1 MFKAMFVISGI
12 LLMTSFWAYTAE
24 DVPYISFTSNRSGN
38 FDIYTID
45 INGEN
50 LRNITDSRK
59 NEAGATWSP
68 DGHFFAYHAELNGN
82 TDIYVM
88 DIETK
93 KSRRL
98 TKDPGNDAMATWSP
112 DGQWIAFSSDR
123 SGSYEIYKMD
133 VRGKHLQRL
142 TRLPGLNT
150 SPAWS
155 PDSQWIAFN
164 SFFRNKEGFREK
176 FLYVMNSDG
185 KDLRQLIK
193 AAGAGASWSPD
204 GRQILFST
212 TRDDADG
219 EDTFDL
225 FVTDLN
231 GQEPRQLTDAPK
243 WELDPV
249 WSPDSR
255 WIAFDAR
262 EPRQNGTSAIYIM
275 NALDGRLRQL
285 TDELS
290 LNWGPAWV
298 PVRQAFPV
306 QPSAVLLTTLWGRL
320 KQE

>member
-1 MFKAMFVISGI
+1 
-12 LLMTSFWAYTAE
+12 MTSFWTHAAE
-24 DVPYISFTSNRSGN
+24 DVPCISFASNRSGN

-68 DGHFFAYHAELNGN
+68 DGHFFAYHAELNRN

-98 TKDPGNDAMATWSP
+98 TKDPGNDVMAAWSP

-155 PDSQWIAFN
+155 PDGQWIVFA
-164 SFFRNKEGFREK
+164 SFFHDKGN
-176 FLYVMNSDG
+176 FLYVMSADG

-193 AAGAGASWSPD
+193 VAAAGASWSPD

-231 GQEPRQLTDAPK
+231 GQEPRQLTDKPK
-243 WELDPV
+243 WELNPA

-255 WIAFDAR
+255 WVTFDAR
-262 EPRQNGTSAIYIM
+262 EPRQNATSAIYVM
-275 NALDGRLRQL
+275 NAADAELRQL

-298 PVRQAFPV
+298 PVRRAFPV

>member
-1 MFKAMFVISGI
+1 MFKAMFVISVL
-12 LLMTSFWAYTAE
+12 LLMASFRAYTAE
-24 DVPYISFTSNRSGN
+24 DVPYISFSSNRSGN

-88 DIETK
+88 NIETK

-98 TKDPGNDAMATWSP
+98 TKDPGSDAMAAWSP
-112 DGQWIAFSSDR
+112 NGQWIAFCSDR

-142 TRLPGLNT
+142 TRLPGRNT

-155 PDSQWIAFN
+155 PDSQSIVFN
-164 SFFRNKEGFREK
+164 SFQGFRK
-176 FLYVMNSDG
+176 NFLYVVNSG
-185 KDLRQLIK
+185 GEDLRQLIEV
-193 AAGAGASWSPD
+193 AAGGASWSPD
-204 GRQILFST
+204 GKQVLFST

-231 GQEPRQLTDAPK
+231 GQEPRQLTDKPK
-243 WELDPV
+243 WELNPA

-255 WIAFDAR
+255 WVTFDAR
-262 EPRQNGTSAIYIM
+262 EPRQNATSAIYVM
-275 NALDGRLRQL
+275 NAADAELRQL

-298 PVRQAFPV
+298 PVRRAFPV
-306 QPSAVLLTTLWGRL
+306 QSSAVLLTTLWGRL

>member
-1 MFKAMFVISGI
+1 MFKTVFMMSVL

-24 DVPYISFTSNRSGN
+24 DVPSISFSSNRSGN

-50 LRNITDSRK
+50 LRNITDSRA
-59 NEAGATWSP
+59 NDAGATWSP
-68 DGHFFAYHAELNGN
+68 DGRFFAYHAELNRN

-88 DIETK
+88 DIDTK

-98 TKDPGNDAMATWSP
+98 TKDPGIDALAAWSP
-112 DGQWIAFSSDR
+112 DGKWIAFCSDR

-133 VRGKHLQRL
+133 VRGKNRQRL
-142 TRLPGLNT
+142 TRLPGRNT
-150 SPAWS
+150 APAWS
-155 PDSQWIAFN
+155 PDGQWIVFG
-164 SFFRNKEGFREK
+164 SFRRNKEGFREQ
-176 FLYVMNSDG
+176 FLYVMDSDG

-193 AAGAGASWSPD
+193 VAAGGASWSPD
-204 GRQILFST
+204 GKQVLFST
-212 TRDDADG
+212 TRDDAEG

-231 GQEPRQLTDAPK
+231 GQEPRRLTDAPK

-249 WSPDSR
+249 WSLNSQ
-255 WIAFDAR
+255 WIAFEAR
-262 EPRQNGTSAIYIM
+262 EPWQNETSAIYVM
-275 NALDGRLRQL
+275 NVADGELRQL

-290 LNWGPAWV
+290 MNWGPAWV
-298 PVRQAFPV
+298 PERRAFPV
-306 QPSAVLLTTLWGRL
+306 QPSTVLLTTLWGRL

>member
-1 MFKAMFVISGI
+1 MFKAMFVISVL
-12 LLMTSFWAYTAE
+12 LLMASFRAYTAE
-24 DVPYISFTSNRSGN
+24 DVPYISFSSNRSGN

-50 LRNITDSRK
+50 LRNITDSQK

-88 DIETK
+88 NIETK

-98 TKDPGNDAMATWSP
+98 TEDPGNDAMAAWSP
-112 DGQWIAFSSDR
+112 DGKWIAFCSDR

-142 TRLPGLNT
+142 TRLPGRNA

-155 PDSQWIAFN
+155 PDSQWIVFN
-164 SFFRNKEGFREK
+164 SFQGFRNN

-185 KDLRQLIK
+185 EDLRQLIK
-193 AAGAGASWSPD
+193 VAGAGASWSPD
-204 GRQILFST
+204 GKQILFST
-212 TRDDADG
+212 SRDDADG

-255 WIAFDAR
+255 WITFDAR
-262 EPRQNGTSAIYIM
+262 EPRQNAMSAIYIM
-275 NALDGRLRQL
+275 NAAGGELRQL
-285 TDELS
+285 TDDLS

-298 PVRQAFPV
+298 PVRRAFPV

-320 KQE
+320 KRE